1 MGGRIINSVNITV
14 IYLIVSG
21 LAIVL
26 LVIHVFKR
34 EQYQNL
40 MPIVTGDVIIILTF
54 VMAGIIGYKQK
65 KLIFARNPFGT
76 VPFVDLVNFRSD
88 F

>member
-1 MGGRIINSVNITV
+1 MLSVFLLAILLIALLAFLWYGWKNHKFSEHYG
-14 IYLIVSG
+14 IYWIVSG

-40 MPIVTGDVIIILTF
+40 MPIVAGDYNIDICY
-54 VMAGIIGYKQK
+54 G
-65 KLIFARNPFGT
+65 RNYWI
-76 VPFVDLVNFRSD
+76 
-88 F
+88 

>member
-1 MGGRIINSVNITV
+1 MLSVFLLAILIIALVAFLWYGWKNHKFGEHYG
-14 IYLIVSG
+14 IYWIVSG

-40 MPIVTGDVIIILTF
+40 MPILAGDVIIIF
-54 VMAGIIGYKQK
+54 GICHGGNYWI
-65 KLIFARNPFGT
+65 
-76 VPFVDLVNFRSD
+76 
-88 F
+88 